1 MDFLRTLL
9 SDLGAYRVGIV
20 NARIYY
26 LEFLSLQKYLNI
38 LKQIHIHLIKNL
50 QVQKEIWMCT
60 LRRTLF
66 SNVLPEIF

>member
-50 QVQKEIWMCT
+50 QVQKEI
-60 LRRTLF
+60 
-66 SNVLPEIF
+66 